1 MNRNTLKFEI
11 PRHAGSIREV
21 IGLSVP
27 LMIAHTSQS
36 LMWVVDTFLMGR
48 LGSAEQ
54 GAVGFAGNI
63 GWAFTCF
70 FAGTLTVI
78 SVLVAQDFG
87 AGRHDLARHV
97 TTGLFLC
104 LPMSLLLLLAI
115 PWVPEGLDLMGVTEQ
130 AREHAEVYLTI
141 RLYSTP
147 VVLSIFVLSSFLR
160 GIGDMV
166 TPMVVVLISN
176 VANVVFSV
184 LLVFGL
190 AGLPKMGVAGAA
202 WGTVIASIIELALY
216 ATAFARRRA
225 RQSRIPRY
233 RMMPTLGQIRH
244 FLQLGL
250 PIGGAWILEM
260 VSWSALTIYAGTR
273 PVHEFA
279 AHAIL
284 YHITEFCFMPT
295 VAIGIGA
302 STLVAQYIGAQRF
315 DLARKSARSAMAFG
329 IGYMSTIGGA
339 MALWR
344 YPMVQLFNQDM
355 AVIPVGCTIALIAA
369 LYQPFEGFS
378 LVAQGVLRGAHNTIM
393 PVKIMF
399 FAGLFVFLPLLWYL
413 AIVREGGIY
422 GAWIAVVIYMVAI
435 AILTAVAL
443 SKSLLYRGKRETGKV
458 RVQGPVRARIS
469 QFFRRL

>member
-1 MNRNTLKFEI
+1 MSRNTLKFEV
-11 PRHAGSIREV
+11 PHHAGSIREV
-21 IGLSVP
+21 ISLSVP

-63 GWAFTCF
+63 GWAVTCF

-87 AGRHDLARHV
+87 AGRRDLARHV
-97 TTGLFLC
+97 TTGLLLC
-104 LPMSLLLLLAI
+104 IPMSLLLLLAI
-115 PWVPEGLDLMGVTEQ
+115 PWVPEGLDLMRVTEQ

-160 GIGDMV
+160 GIGDMM

-176 VANVVFSV
+176 IANIVFST

-202 WGTVIASIIELALY
+202 WGTVIASTIELALY
-216 ATAFARRRA
+216 VRAFIKRRA
-225 RQSRIPRY
+225 RQAPVPHYWIIPS
-233 RMMPTLGQIRH
+233 PGQFRR

-260 VSWSALTIYAGTR
+260 ISWSALTVYAGTR
-273 PVHEFA
+273 PIHEFA
-279 AHAIL
+279 AHAII
-284 YHITEFCFMPT
+284 YNVTEFCFMPT

-302 STLVAQYIGAQRF
+302 STLVAQYIGADRF
-315 DLARKSARSAMAFG
+315 DLARKSAKSALIFG
-329 IGYMSTIGGA
+329 IGYMTTIGGA
-339 MALWR
+339 LALLR
-344 YPMVQLFNQDM
+344 YPMVQLFTQDM
-355 AVIPVGCTIALIAA
+355 AAIPVGCTIALIAA

-378 LVAQGVLRGAHNTIM
+378 LVAQGVLRGTHNTIV
-393 PVKIMF
+393 PVRIMF
-399 FAGLFVFLPLLWYL
+399 VAGLLVFLPFLWFL
-413 AIVREGGIY
+413 AIVRKGGIY
-422 GAWIAVVIYMVAI
+422 GAWIAVVIYMVSI
-435 AILTAVAL
+435 AIMTAVAL
-443 SKSLLYRGKRETGKV
+443 SRSVLYRKKRNT
-458 RVQGPVRARIS
+458 
-469 QFFRRL
+469 